1 MKSPVM
7 DHKLILDM
15 RYLVRVDRH
24 QNIFVEDRIN
34 GGFISSQNVTDFLLL
49 EIIEQLRKI
58 KENKNA

>member
-24 QNIFVEDRIN
+24 QNISVEDRIN

>member
-1 MKSPVM
+1 M

-24 QNIFVEDRIN
+24 QNISVEDRIN

-49 EIIEQLRKI
+49 EIIEQLRK
-58 KENKNA
+58 NKGE